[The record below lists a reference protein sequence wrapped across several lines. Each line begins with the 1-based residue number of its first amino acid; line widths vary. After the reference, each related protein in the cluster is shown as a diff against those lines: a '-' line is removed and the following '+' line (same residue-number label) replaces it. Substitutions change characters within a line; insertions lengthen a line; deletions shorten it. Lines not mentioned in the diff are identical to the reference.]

1 MWFLRHEARII
12 PAQSRLSIG
21 SLQWAFPP
29 DVGEIDF
36 VDMRK
41 IIAQVPENFSQSIFG
56 LAEYQAQIQPLLADF
71 DAA

>member
-1 MWFLRHEARII
+1 MFDLVFKNGSEAETDSRKVAAAFGLQHSHVLRDI
-12 PAQSRLSIG
+12 
-21 SLQWAFPP
+21 W
-29 DVGEIDF
+29 
-36 VDMRK
+36 K